1 MITITELSERLW
13 LDVVRV
19 AKYLLPEG
27 KKEGHEWVAG
37 SVHGEQGKSLKVNL
51 SGKKVWSDFAE
62 GTGEIYSIYG
72 CRSWTVVCIRRW
84 QRQNSF

>member
-27 KKEGHEWVAG
+27 KKESHEWVAG
-37 SVHGEQGKSLKVNL
+37 SVHGESGKSLKINL
-51 SGKKVWSDFAE
+51 SCKKVWSDFA
-62 GTGEIYSIYG
+62 
-72 CRSWTVVCIRRW
+72 
-84 QRQNSF
+84 